1 MIHCTPHPGLGT
13 VVVRG
18 ARIDLATC
26 LTAKAPPI
34 PPALATVAV
43 AKDSQSILFKGKVV
57 LKIHENHK
65 GFPAG
70 SPGPIELEG
79 VSPDGK
85 WILYA
90 IDPMGSASL
99 AADGLRTMAV
109 PTAGGRSY
117 TVAFGLVYDSYR
129 AWCGGRL
136 VMTAGGDRI
145 ASHDKRLIVSGPP
158 SWQPRFLVREPKRAF
173 GSVACAPDGRSVV
186 VQEEPA
192 GGVNESSTA
201 SHWQLWR
208 ITLAGKA
215 TQLTNPPAG
224 YSDDSPQVAGDGTI
238 YFVRSR
244 RNVGSLYALRNG
256 TVVGPLLDLGL
267 DENEYY
273 GHRDWPYRVLG

>member
-1 MIHCTPHPGLGT
+1 MQH
-13 VVVRG
+13 VQV
-18 ARIDLATC
+18 DLATC
-26 LTAKAPPI
+26 RT
-34 PPALATVAV
+34 ATVGRHGDGATVRV
-43 AKDSQSILFKGKVV
+43 AKDSESIVFKGKVV
-57 LKIHENHK
+57 LTIHENHK

-99 AADGLRTMAV
+99 AADGLRVMAV
-109 PTAGGRSY
+109 AATGGRSY

-129 AWCGGRL
+129 TWCGSRL

-145 ASHDKRLIVSGPP
+145 ANHDKRLIVSGPP
-158 SWQPRFLVREPKRAF
+158 SWQARFLVREPKRAF

-192 GGVNESSTA
+192 GGVDESSTK

-208 ITLAGKA
+208 ITLGGK
-215 TQLTNPPAG
+215 TTRLTNPPPG
-224 YSDDSPQVAGDGTI
+224 YSDDSPQLSADGKTV
-238 YFVRSR
+238 YFVRSKNDR
-244 RNVGSLYALRNG
+244 GSLFALRNG
-256 TVVGPLLDLGL
+256 KVVGPLLDLGL
-267 DENEYY
+267 DRNEYY
-273 GHRDWPYRVLG
+273 GHRDWPYRAVR